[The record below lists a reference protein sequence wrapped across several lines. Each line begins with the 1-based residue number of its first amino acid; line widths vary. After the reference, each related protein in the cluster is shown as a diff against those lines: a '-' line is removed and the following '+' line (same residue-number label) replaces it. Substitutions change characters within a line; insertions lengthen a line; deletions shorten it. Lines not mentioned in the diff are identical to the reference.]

1 MNLQYIPKDKTI
13 HMKNG
18 EISLSLLKEKTGF
31 VKQGH
36 FVAQL
41 MYFFITR
48 RHSYF
53 LKREP

>member
-1 MNLQYIPKDKTI
+1 MGDLQKDVA
-13 HMKNG
+13 G
-18 EISLSLLKEKTGF
+18 LLKEKTGF
-31 VKQGH
+31 VQWGH